1 MKKLILVFIMAAAM
15 HSVSVSQTSTTM
27 DPRVQKHYSADQL
40 KEIEQKEPSKLKALN
55 FYYSSSFIVHNGVN
69 GGTVDPSTV
78 DVTEFEHLRKEDMR
92 VKTGLS
98 RNNGATI
105 ELLSWNELR
114 TKYKELAAS
123 KN

>member
-1 MKKLILVFIMAAAM
+1 MKKLLLVFIMAAAI
-15 HSVSVSQTSTTM
+15 HSIGVSQTSTTV
-27 DPRVQKHYSADQL
+27 DPRVQKHYTPDQL

-55 FYYSSSFIVHNGVN
+55 FYYSSSFIVHNGVT
-69 GGTVDPSTV
+69 GGTVDPATV
-78 DVTEFEHLRKEDMR
+78 DVTEFEHLRKEDVR

-98 RNNGATI
+98 RNGATI
-105 ELLSWNELR
+105 ELLSWNELK